1 VDLDVATP
9 PTSMSAG
16 AERDRDERQANQRAA
31 WLIAGLV
38 AGVLGLVGLAVTLLA
53 GLGPWGL
60 GLGLAVA
67 VLLVGLAP
75 GLGARVALRR
85 LGARPADPERD
96 ARALNLIQGLC
107 ERAKLPQPRLWV
119 VQSEATNALAVAAGS
134 DAGQAVIVVTSGLLA
149 RLNRIE
155 LEGVL
160 AHELAHIRAASAR
173 LGAMA
178 VILGGLPG
186 LALETRR
193 RGGNP
198 LFGLLG
204 VVLLPLAPLLKVA
217 APVRRE
223 FQADERGA
231 YLTRYPPGLVR
242 ALTKLRE
249 DPNAAQVSN
258 LGLNHLWIIAPGT
271 AAASAASG
279 LERLFDTHPPLDDR
293 VEALR
298 EL

>member
-1 VDLDVATP
+1 M
-9 PTSMSAG
+9 SMSVG
-16 AERDRDERQANQRAA
+16 AEEDRDERQANQRAY

-38 AGVLGLVGLAVTLLA
+38 AVALGLVGLAVTLLA
-53 GLGPWGL
+53 GAGPWGL
-60 GLGLAVA
+60 GLGLGVA

-75 GLGARVALRR
+75 GLGERLVLRR
-85 LGARPADPERD
+85 LGARQADPERD
-96 ARALNLIQGLC
+96 ARALNLVQGLC
-107 ERAKLPQPRLWV
+107 EHAKLPVPRLWV
-119 VQSEATNALAVAAGS
+119 VQSEAANALAVAIGRQS
-134 DAGQAVIVVTSGLLA
+134 GQAAIVVTSGLLA

-160 AHELAHIRAASAR
+160 AHELAHVRASSAR

-186 LALETRR
+186 LALEARR

-198 LFGLLG
+198 LLGLLG
-204 VVLLPLAPLLKVA
+204 MVLLPLAPLLKLA
-217 APVRRE
+217 APPRRE
-223 FQADERGA
+223 FQADQRGA

-249 DPNAAQVSN
+249 DPNAAQLGN
-258 LGLNHLWIIAPGT
+258 LGLNHLWIVAPGP
-271 AAASAASG
+271 AATSQSGGSG
-279 LERLFDTHPPLDDR
+279 LERVFDTHPPLGDR
-293 VEALR
+293 IEALR